1 MIKMNSMRII
11 PMNDSHRRILR
22 NTIICTVES
31 LTGKL
36 YDRKTWQ
43 ATGIAWQYYQAI
55 PAVQNSGFFSVPL
68 RKDRNLPENTGIS
81 GIPSGRCN

>member
-1 MIKMNSMRII
+1 
-11 PMNDSHRRILR
+11 MNDSHRRILR

-55 PAVQNSGFFSVPL
+55 PAVQNSGFFLFRSE
-68 RKDRNLPENTGIS
+68 KTGIYRKTLEFPEFQVESATKLS
-81 GIPSGRCN
+81 GTMCYH

>member
-1 MIKMNSMRII
+1 MRII

-55 PAVQNSGFFSVPL
+55 PAVQNSGFFPFRSE
-68 RKDRNLPENTGIS
+68 KTGIYRKTPEFPEFRAE
-81 GIPSGRCN
+81 GATKFCK